1 MSYNSNNENKNDFF
15 VAKFPL
21 EINQTLS
28 TTLLQF
34 RNSVFNLCYHF
45 VHEVKESC
53 DCYLERMFVLFFF
66 FFFFLF
72 SLYNHSIYW
81 LQLSLW
87 TVLSTS
93 IKHPL
98 TRKRNTQVWWYFWW
112 VEMWFG
118 WPEKITQTI
127 AWELY
132 SYMWNW
138 SRSLIY
144 LYLDQ

>member
-34 RNSVFNLCYHF
+34 RNSVFNLFYHF

-66 FFFFLF
+66 LFLSFFIIQ
-72 SLYNHSIYW
+72 SLN
-81 LQLSLW
+81 L
-87 TVLSTS
+87 
-93 IKHPL
+93 L
-98 TRKRNTQVWWYFWW
+98 TAIVFMNGPVH
-112 VEMWFG
+112 
-118 WPEKITQTI
+118 
-127 AWELY
+127 
-132 SYMWNW
+132 
-138 SRSLIY
+138 
-144 LYLDQ
+144 